1 MDSNPHFW
9 QCSQLRQPSPPPPFV
24 DSFNMHQL
32 LGSLPNTMPPCEG
45 STPMP
50 TIYERGR
57 QQSFSGPTRS
67 QQRRRCKT
75 DARSPDNFL
84 HISYGTITSD
94 CSTGTQPVYARM
106 GALGDT
112 GPGEARPPSRNPQTV
127 NHESIYQRRL
137 KPYCRHRGDQERY
150 NISYHR
156 RHSGL
161 SQTQRQGR
169 GKEDPSVY
177 KIPGIDF
184 QSMLVSQSIHHPLF
198 TTLSSRCDS
207 K

>member
-9 QCSQLRQPSPPPPFV
+9 QCSQLQQPSPLPPV
-24 DSFNMHQL
+24 VNSFDMHEL
-32 LGSLPNTMPPCEG
+32 LESLPNTMPPCEG
-45 STPMP
+45 NTPMP
-50 TIYERGR
+50 TIYEH
-57 QQSFSGPTRS
+57 QHQFSGPTRS
-67 QQRRRCKT
+67 QHRRRCQT
-75 DARSPDNFL
+75 EARTPKNFS

-127 NHESIYQRRL
+127 NRESIYQRRL

-150 NISYHR
+150 NMSYHR
-156 RHSGL
+156 RPSGL
-161 SQTQRQGR
+161 EQTQRQGR

-177 KIPGIDF
+177 KIPVIDF
-184 QSMLVSQSIHHPLF
+184 QSMLVSQSIHP
-198 TTLSSRCDS
+198 SSFIHNS
-207 K
+207 F